1 MTLGSHG
8 SVWRPVLEG
17 AMRRRA
23 LASVNEIAAALST
36 LSRRESLDASLAGGH
51 AGLAVACAYLATA
64 GFGGRRKAAKHLER
78 AAQIISAENPGPS
91 LHGGDTGVAWAS
103 AHLAKQFPGSAS
115 KDVNAAVVSVLPE
128 QLARASWRGGYDLID
143 GLVGFGVY
151 ALECLPEPSA
161 VKCIRRV
168 VDRLEECAVRRPDG
182 IAFPTPPTH
191 PARVRRSEIIYDLG
205 VAHGV
210 GGVVAFL
217 GGVCASGVARA
228 KASTLL
234 EGAVCWLLSQ
244 KMRDVRRGCFP
255 YFVGPRVRR
264 KRARLAWCYGDAGL
278 AAALLVA
285 ARGAGESAWEREALK
300 IARVAAERGAERSG
314 VVDATLCHGAAG
326 LGHVFNRIFQAT
338 GEDWSRRASS
348 FWFARALGMRRPG
361 EGVGGFLSFQRDERG
376 EPHMVADAGL
386 LEGAAGIALALL
398 AASTANEPS
407 WDRTLLLS
415 LPSVS
420 ASKAASAN

>member
-1 MTLGSHG
+1 MTPGTHSG
-8 SVWRPVLEG
+8 GWRPVLEG
-17 AMRRRA
+17 ALRRRA

-36 LSRRESLDASLAGGH
+36 LARRGSLDASLAGGH
-51 AGLAVACAYLATA
+51 AGLAIACAYLARA
-64 GFGGRRKAAKHLER
+64 GFGGRREAAKHLGR
-78 AAQIISAENPGPS
+78 AAQIMSAENAGPS
-91 LHGGDTGVAWAS
+91 LHGGDTGVAWAA
-103 AHLAKQFPGSAS
+103 AHLAKQFSDSATTET
-115 KDVNAAVVSVLPE
+115 NATVDTVLSE
-128 QLARASWRGGYDLID
+128 QLARASWRGDYDLID

-151 ALECLPEPSA
+151 ALERLPEPA
-161 VKCIRRV
+161 AMQCLRRV
-168 VDRLEECAVRRPDG
+168 VDRLEERAVRRPDG
-182 IAFPTPPTH
+182 ITFPTPPTH
-191 PARVRRSEIIYDLG
+191 LARGRRPEIIYDLG

-217 GGVCASGVARA
+217 GGVCASGVASA
-228 KASTLL
+228 KARPLL
-234 EGAVCWLLSQ
+234 EGVVRWLLKQ
-244 KMRDVRRGCFP
+244 KMRDGRRGCFP
-255 YFVGPRVRR
+255 YFVGPHVRR

-300 IARVAAERGAERSG
+300 IARVAAQRGAERSG

-338 GEDWSRRASS
+338 GEDWSRRASAY
-348 FWFARALGMRRPG
+348 WFARALEMRRTG

-376 EPHMVADAGL
+376 EAQMVADAGL

-415 LPSVS
+415 LPSDA
-420 ASKAASAN
+420 ASKAAP